1 MHICSFQHM
10 LSREES
16 WNSWKNDSCPKYE
29 KEIPKEPPKMPRR
42 LDFKYLIHII
52 DLLKQFHTGYLYTGR
67 FQAGP

>member
-1 MHICSFQHM
+1 MYIGSFQHM

-42 LDFKYLIHII
+42 FDFEYFMHII
-52 DLLKQFHTGYLYTGR
+52 DR
-67 FQAGP
+67 